1 MNARVH
7 STLFRFIGAP
17 ETGSSTRENEEGSL
31 RYTHTLT
38 ALFAPSPSH
47 THTAEE
53 VEKWRKVSIA
63 ATGIVIVMSIKEMVD
78 MAGGH
83 HGAHSDKPLPDYMQ
97 IRAKPFPW
105 ECSSCSLFD
114 TECFKKC
121 KAERAGESVE
131 DHH

>member
-1 MNARVH
+1 MHVFCLTLLAHLRDQKALSSGRERERERAR
-7 STLFRFIGAP
+7 RP
-17 ETGSSTRENEEGSL
+17 ES
-31 RYTHTLT
+31 YTHAHHFL
-38 ALFAPSPSH
+38 PPIP
-47 THTAEE
+47 TAEE

-114 TECFKKC
+114 TECFKRC
-121 KAERAGESVE
+121 KAERAGDSVE